1 MRNFSSPVDLTV
13 FFFRGSDAVSLVFQF
28 FFRGIRDK
36 LLVDS
41 VALDSDRRKNW
52 VFALGWEA
60 WM

>member
-13 FFFRGSDAVSLVFQF
+13 FFFVDRMWSSEISDPVCGQASVL
-28 FFRGIRDK
+28 
-36 LLVDS
+36 DS